1 MGVDKRSIDG
11 FSIEVIAGLIETLKQ
26 RTYQPFPSKRVYI
39 PKKNGKKRPL
49 GIPSFADKLVQ
60 EVMRMILEAIY
71 EPTFSISSQLIE
83 KEKAVTRHF
92 KKSKERLLVA
102 SGSLKGILKVFSIT
116 SIIIL

>member
-11 FSIEVIAGLIETLKQ
+11 FSIEIIEELIETLKQ

-60 EVMRMILEAIY
+60 EVVRMILEAIY
-71 EPTFSISSQLIE
+71 EPTFSISSHAYQ
-83 KEKAVTRHF
+83 KVKAVTRHF

-102 SGSLKGILKVFSIT
+102 NGLLKGY
-116 SIIIL
+116 